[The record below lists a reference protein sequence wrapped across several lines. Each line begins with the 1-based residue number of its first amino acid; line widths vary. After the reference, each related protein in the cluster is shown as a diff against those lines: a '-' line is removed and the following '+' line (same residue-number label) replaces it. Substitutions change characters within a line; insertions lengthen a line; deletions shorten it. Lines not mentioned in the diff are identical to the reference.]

1 MTPEDWHK
9 GMDNE
14 AASVDDATWAAQAR
28 RAAWFQRGPRVM
40 LVLGAALLLYI
51 LVSSGLVMAF
61 NALSIGYGS
70 QLMRPLILG
79 SPLPWVLTVLL
90 VPFLAAVLL
99 ARLGLRPALVWMVP
113 ALGTLLETLVAS
125 MVTVA
130 VPLNLSE
137 TFGADPI
144 DLLPSVNPDL
154 GQVLSVLLLKA
165 LAVGLGLWLG
175 QRSLRDNIK
184 AGQAGLKR

>member
-70 QLMRPLILG
+70 QLMRSLVLG
-79 SPLPWVLTVLL
+79 SPLPWLLTVLL
-90 VPFLAAVLL
+90 LPFLAAVSLV
-99 ARLGLRPALVWMVP
+99 RLGVRPALAWMAPV
-113 ALGTLLETLVAS
+113 AGIVLGKLVSSA
-125 MVTVA
+125 VTIA
-130 VPLNLSE
+130 VPMNFPDAS
-137 TFGADPI
+137 GVQPI
-144 DLLPSVNPDL
+144 DLLPSGSPEL
-154 GQVLSVLLLKA
+154 PQVLLVLGLEG